1 MRLYDWEIRL
11 FVRLEDKTTE
21 MNMKFGV
28 VVKTKDFMKLKEELE
43 QVVDKY
49 KVKKGD
55 KKERSSR

>member
-43 QVVDKY
+43 QVVEKY
-49 KVKKGD
+49 RLKK
-55 KKERSSR
+55 